1 MTDTNTLEQVATT
14 AMAIILP
21 CGEARQLIHQALDA
35 AGSGG
40 AARARELLVE
50 AKAKATLGHRA
61 QTTIVQSEA
70 RGEQQLYSVLFTH
83 AQDILMT
90 VMSELAMAGKLVD
103 AFERLDQ
110 RIDALE
116 KRP

>member
-14 AMAIILP
+14 AKAIILP

-35 AGSGG
+35 AGSGD
-40 AARARELLVE
+40 AASARELLVE
-50 AKAKATLGHRA
+50 AKAKSTLGHRA

-70 RGEQQLYSVLFTH
+70 RGEQQIYSVLFTH

-90 VMSELAMAGKLVD
+90 VMSELAIAGKIVD
-103 AFERLDQ
+103 VFERLDE